1 MPLRAVHC
9 PVNFA
14 GIPSANVRALRR
26 KGVDATLIVF
36 SSTPFRREEPDV
48 DLGLDGKPLW
58 RRQLVQWR
66 TFLREL
72 PRTSI
77 FHFYFGLTLVPR
89 RLQFPLL
96 ELFRR
101 RSVFHFLG
109 SDIRGKTREELAYA
123 AAAGARIVGSY
134 DAARWLDDVEVVP
147 PGIEL
152 DRFVPAPPPGNR
164 RPLIV
169 HAPSSRARK
178 GTEHVV
184 AACAGLPVELEIVQG
199 LPNVEAI
206 QRYRAAD
213 IVVDQLHAGWYG
225 IFALEA
231 MALGKP
237 VVTFLH
243 EDARRRT
250 EEAFG
255 IELPIVSAGP
265 DDLREKLGAL
275 VDAGPEEWRRR
286 GAASRAYV
294 ERVHDAD
301 RMAERLLEI
310 YGTLRP

>member
-26 KGVDATLIVF
+26 RGVDATLIVF
-36 SSTPFRREEPDV
+36 SATPFRRDEPD
-48 DLGLDGKPLW
+48 LNLQLEGKPLW

-72 PRTSI
+72 PRTGV

-96 ELFRR
+96 ELSRR

-109 SDIRGKTREELAYA
+109 SDIRGKKPEELAYA

-134 DAARWLDDVEVVP
+134 DAARWLEDVEVVP

-152 DRFVPAPPPGNR
+152 DRFSPAPPPGNR
-164 RPLIV
+164 RPLVV
-169 HAPSSRARK
+169 HAPSSTGRK

-184 AACAGLPVELEIVQG
+184 AACASLPVELEIVHG
-199 LPNVEAI
+199 LPNAEALD
-206 QRYRAAD
+206 RYRAAD
-213 IVVDQLHAGWYG
+213 IVVDQLRAGWYG
-225 IFALEA
+225 IFAIEA

-243 EDARRRT
+243 EDAVGRT

-255 IELPIVSAGP
+255 IELPIVSASA
-265 DDLREKLGAL
+265 DDLREKLGEL
-275 VDAGPEEWRRR
+275 VEAGPEEWRRR
-286 GAASRAYV
+286 GAASRVYV

-301 RMAERLLEI
+301 RMADRLLEI
-310 YGTLRP
+310 YGRL